1 MKIYIKNMVCRG
13 TRSFVIRELEELGFK
28 YNNFES
34 GVIEFEENL
43 SPSERRKLYQSFQQ
57 YGLEVKFVKNDLL
70 SKIRHVLLN

>member
-1 MKIYIKNMVCRG
+1 
-13 TRSFVIRELEELGFK
+13 LEELGFK

-43 SPSERRKLYQSFQQ
+43 SPSERRKLNQSFQQ